1 MLNQYGD
8 SPNET
13 VAPHQI
19 THSPN
24 PNPRLRRISMADI
37 PDDVLVP
44 IFRQVFNCTGQRKPK
59 TGIHFPESV
68 ASVCAQWRAVM
79 FSVSEFWSVLLI
91 ATDPDSD
98 KPTPLRGQVENVTPT
113 TGTLEAPI
121 LESMDIYG
129 GALCQI
135 LERGTPMLPKLNEII
150 IDASFH
156 NGKYTFSLVDF
167 VKLLPKLPLLRTLR
181 CDSVELASSG
191 DELPPPDLGSPP
203 QMKEVE
209 FTYMNG
215 KDIEAI
221 SSCLGRPTVTRA
233 HYYGCTFPRRFK
245 LFHTSGSCLL
255 TNMLNHRNIV
265 PQRDIFNFLK
275 DWNGPQCST
284 LHIESSPFSVD
295 IVEYLTGPLPD
306 GSWACPNLTELVL
319 SGFCY
324 GLSNSESAQRALVN
338 MIKARYAFNNS
349 TQLPPQG
356 HPDHVVSSL
365 TRLTV
370 DDKGRFR
377 CYVEADDLE
386 WLDANLVSVRWG
398 DWSGGSGEYLKSKS
412 SVEGPD
418 GETSA

>member
-24 PNPRLRRISMADI
+24 PNPRPRRISMADL
-37 PDDVLVP
+37 PDDVLIP
-44 IFRQVFNCTGQRKPK
+44 IFRQVFNSTGQRKPK
-59 TGIHFPESV
+59 TGIQFPESV

-98 KPTPLRGQVENVTPT
+98 KPTPLRGQVENVAPT
-113 TGTLEAPI
+113 TGTLEASI

-135 LERGTPMLPKLNEII
+135 LECGTPMLPKLNEII
-150 IDASFH
+150 IDASYH

-167 VKLLPKLPLLRTLR
+167 VKLLHKLPLLRTLR
-181 CDSVELASSG
+181 CDSVELAPSG

-203 QMKEVE
+203 QIEEVE

-215 KDIEAI
+215 KDIEVI
-221 SSCLGRPTVTRA
+221 SSCLGRPTVTLA
-233 HYYGCTFPRRFK
+233 HYKRCDFRRQVE
-245 LFHTSGSCLL
+245 LFHTSGSCIL
-255 TNMLNHRNIV
+255 TGMFSDTEVLNV
-265 PQRDIFNFLK
+265 LK

-284 LHIESSPFSVD
+284 LHLNDDTSFSEDIIEA
-295 IVEYLTGPLPD
+295 LAGPLPD
-306 GSWACPNLTELVL
+306 GSWICPNLTELIL
-319 SGFCY
+319 SGNCEGVTNY
-324 GLSNSESAQRALVN
+324 QSTQQALVD
-338 MIKARYAFNNS
+338 MIKARYALNNS
-349 TQLPPQG
+349 TGLLPQG
-356 HPDHVVSSL
+356 HPDYVVSSL
-365 TRLTV
+365 RRLTV
-370 DDKGRFR
+370 NAEGCVKEII
-377 CYVEADDLE
+377 EADLE